1 MTINTTNKNNKTA
14 IFVKK
19 KTGVLWRTSRNLL
32 PSEQIVDF
40 IVFSKLTYGCNTAKP
55 GHENSDGQSERLYS
69 MQEDILS
76 ASLKNDISFT

>member
-1 MTINTTNKNNKTA
+1 MFETKITRPP
-14 IFVKK
+14 FLLKK
-19 KTGVLWRTSRNLL
+19 KSGVLWRTSRNLL